1 MGNENNSQNQNN
13 NEANNEAP
21 PQVNPSNNDNNN
33 NINEDQNNNDN
44 NKDRPLEESGF
55 NLLSNSNNNNVIN
68 ENNNNV
74 INEDN
79 NHENSAAPGLPNQ
92 DQPQPE
98 PAPVGTETKKD
109 DGDCPVPANLQEY
122 EKHFS
127 FDSLISKIKDT
138 AKKAGLKAIYMALL
152 LYYALE
158 SPTISFK
165 DKAIIYGALGYF
177 ISPID
182 IVPDILPLIGLSDD
196 IAVLAWAFSRVK
208 SNITDMT
215 REKAKTKLKIWFGN
229 YDEKEIDD
237 L

>member
-1 MGNENNSQNQNN
+1 MGNQNQKNQNN
-13 NEANNEAP
+13 NPSNINFQENYNTPPPNNANNSNENP
-21 PQVNPSNNDNNN
+21 NRINIINSDSNVNSSDENQNRIIEESNNG
-33 NINEDQNNNDN
+33 EE
-44 NKDRPLEESGF
+44 NK
-55 NLLSNSNNNNVIN
+55 NN
-68 ENNNNV
+68 ENSENNSCPPPNSG
-74 INEDN
+74 NTN
-79 NHENSAAPGLPNQ
+79 NS
-92 DQPQPE
+92 
-98 PAPVGTETKKD
+98 
-109 DGDCPVPANLQEY
+109 DCPVPADLSTY
-122 EKHFS
+122 EKNFS
-127 FDSLISKIKDT
+127 FSGLMSKIKDT

-158 SPTISFK
+158 SPTISTF

-208 SNITDMT
+208 HNVTDMT

-229 YDEKEIDD
+229 FDEKEIDD

>member
-1 MGNENNSQNQNN
+1 MGNQNQNQNQNN
-13 NEANNEAP
+13 
-21 PQVNPSNNDNNN
+21 
-33 NINEDQNNNDN
+33 QNNNYSA
-44 NKDRPLEESGF
+44 P
-55 NLLSNSNNNNVIN
+55 SNSNNNNENPNTITSTNNNINSISSEN
-68 ENNNNV
+68 ENPNRIIEESSNN
-74 INEDN
+74 EQSQN
-79 NHENSAAPGLPNQ
+79 NENSEN
-92 DQPQPE
+92 PE
-98 PAPVGTETKKD
+98 NVGGDNPAPPNPNGENTNS
-109 DGDCPVPANLQEY
+109 DCPVPANLSTY

-127 FDSLISKIKDT
+127 FNGLMAKIKET

-158 SPTISFK
+158 SPTISVM

-208 SNITDMT
+208 HNITDMT

-229 YDEKEIDD
+229 FDEKEIDD

>member
-1 MGNENNSQNQNN
+1 MGNQNQNQNQNN
-13 NEANNEAP
+13 
-21 PQVNPSNNDNNN
+21 
-33 NINEDQNNNDN
+33 QNNNYSA
-44 NKDRPLEESGF
+44 P
-55 NLLSNSNNNNVIN
+55 SNSNNNNENPNTITSTNNNINSISSEN
-68 ENNNNV
+68 ENPNRIIEESSNN
-74 INEDN
+74 EQSQN
-79 NHENSAAPGLPNQ
+79 NENSEN
-92 DQPQPE
+92 PE
-98 PAPVGTETKKD
+98 NLGGDNPAPPNPNGENTNS
-109 DGDCPVPANLQEY
+109 DCPVPANLSTY

-127 FDSLISKIKDT
+127 FNGLMAKIKET

-158 SPTISFK
+158 SPTISVM

-208 SNITDMT
+208 HNITDMT

-229 YDEKEIDD
+229 FDEKEIDD